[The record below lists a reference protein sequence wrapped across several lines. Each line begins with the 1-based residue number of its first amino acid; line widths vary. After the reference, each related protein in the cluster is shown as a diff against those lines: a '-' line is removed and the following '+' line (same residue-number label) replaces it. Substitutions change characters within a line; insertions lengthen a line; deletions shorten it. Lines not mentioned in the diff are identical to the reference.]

1 MVLDKLGSSLKKSIR
16 KIAGSG
22 RIDEEAVNELTKDIQ
37 RALLR
42 SDVDVSLVKELTDRI
57 KERALEKKPKGANP
71 REHVVKIVYEELV
84 KIVGEGGAPPIK
96 NQDILLLGLQGSGK
110 TTTASKLANYFK
122 NKGMKVGLI
131 CGDTFRPGAYDQLKT
146 LSEEINT
153 PFYGEEDAQNSVSV
167 IKKGLDELND
177 REIRIIDTAGRHSL
191 EEDLIKEME
200 NIEEA
205 ISPDRKYLVIDA
217 SIGKG
222 IKKQAK
228 SFEESVGIDGVI
240 ITKLDGTAKGGA
252 ALTAVSETNTKIAF
266 IGTGEKPEEFEE
278 FDPESFISRLLGMG
292 DLEKLIQR
300 AEERLEEEEMDM
312 QSMMKGNLTLK
323 DVYKQL
329 ESINKL
335 GPLNKVMNM
344 IPMGGAQLPD
354 DAMDVTKEKM
364 KKYRIIMDSMTEE
377 ELENPGIIGNSR
389 VQRIARGS
397 GTSREDVK
405 ELLKYHS
412 MMKKLLKKMR
422 GRRGPMEKMMK
433 KFMR

>member
-1 MVLDKLGSSLKKSIR
+1 MVLDKLGNSLKKSIR

-22 RIDEEAVNELTKDIQ
+22 RIDEEAVDELTRDIQ
-37 RALLR
+37 RSLLK
-42 SDVDVSLVKELTDRI
+42 SDVDVKLVKNLTDQI

-84 KIVGEGGAPPIK
+84 KIVGEGGAPPIES
-96 NQDILLLGLQGSGK
+96 QDILLLGLQGSGK

-131 CGDTFRPGAYDQLKT
+131 CGDTYRPGAYEQLKT
-146 LSEEINT
+146 LSQKVAI
-153 PFYGEEDAQNSVSV
+153 PFYGEEEADDVVSV
-167 IKKGLDELND
+167 IKNGLETLND
-177 REIRIIDTAGRHSL
+177 QEIRIIDTAGRHSL
-191 EEDLIKEME
+191 EEELIKEMKEIEKTVSPE
-200 NIEEA
+200 N
-205 ISPDRKYLVIDA
+205 KYLVIDA

-222 IKKQAK
+222 VKEQAK
-228 SFEESVGIDGVI
+228 SFEKAVGIDGVI
-240 ITKLDGTAKGGA
+240 ITKIDGTAKGGG

-266 IGTGEKPEEFEE
+266 LGTGEKPEEFEE
-278 FDPESFISRLLGMG
+278 FDPEGFISRLLGMG

-300 AEERLEEEEMDM
+300 AEERLEEDEMDM
-312 QSMMKGNLTLK
+312 EAMMKGDLTLK

-344 IPMGGAQLPD
+344 LPMGGAQLPD

-364 KKYRIIMDSMTEE
+364 EKYKIIMDSMTSE
-377 ELENPGIIGNSR
+377 ELENPNIIGDSR
-389 VQRIARGS
+389 IQRIVKGS
-397 GTSREDVK
+397 GTNREDVK
-405 ELLKYHS
+405 ELLEYHK
-412 MMKKLLKKMR
+412 MMKKLMKQMR

-433 KFMR
+433 KFKR